1 MRTPFRTVRQ
11 RLRCVRRGHEWH
23 SVMGDEGQVCIRCQ
37 KHAAQPV
44 AHPAVSVESLGVRA
58 PWWAVIPAGFVCL
71 GLLVSGVWAGIS
83 LGGGQSA
90 AASTYEIVRSGRVV
104 TVGGVKKVYLP
115 ARTLTR
121 DGRTIR
127 LPARLVTL
135 TQDQLAVE
143 TQPARTVLRDGR
155 TVTGPGKTITGP
167 TTTQTSTVTEP
178 ATTVTEVT
186 SVTVTLTETG
196 PTTTVTTTITTT

>member
-1 MRTPFRTVRQ
+1 MGVEGRVCT
-11 RLRCVRRGHEWH
+11 RCH
-23 SVMGDEGQVCIRCQ
+23 
-37 KHAAQPV
+37 KHTAQPV
-44 AHPAVSVESLGVRA
+44 ASRAVAVETLGVRA
-58 PWWAVIPAGFVCL
+58 PWWAVIRAGLVCL
-71 GLLVSGVWAGIS
+71 GLLVSGVWAGVS
-83 LGGGQSA
+83 LGGSPSA

-104 TVGGVKKVYLP
+104 TVRGVKQVYLP
-115 ARTLTR
+115 ASTLTR

-135 TQDQLAVE
+135 TQDQLAVS

-167 TTTQTSTVTEP
+167 TTTETSTITEP

-196 PTTTVTTTITTT
+196 PTTTITTTITTT

>member
-1 MRTPFRTVRQ
+1 
-11 RLRCVRRGHEWH
+11 L
-23 SVMGDEGQVCIRCQ
+23 
-37 KHAAQPV
+37 
-44 AHPAVSVESLGVRA
+44 
-58 PWWAVIPAGFVCL
+58 PWWALIPAGLVCL
-71 GLLVSGVWAGIS
+71 GLLVSGVWAGSS
-83 LGGGQSA
+83 LGGSPSV
-90 AASTYEIVRSGRVV
+90 AASTYQIVRSGRVV

-115 ARTLTR
+115 ARTVTHN
-121 DGRTIR
+121 GRRIR

-135 TQDQLAVE
+135 TQDQLAVA
-143 TQPARTVLRDGR
+143 TQPTRTVLRDGR
-155 TVTGPGKTITGP
+155 TVTAPGTTVTGP

>member
-1 MRTPFRTVRQ
+1 MRTPFRTVWQ
-11 RLRCVRRGHEWH
+11 RLGCVRRGHDWH
-23 SVMGDEGQVCIRCQ
+23 SVLGGEGLVCTRCH
-37 KHAAQPV
+37 KHTAQPPV
-44 AHPAVSVESLGVRA
+44 ASSAVAFEALGVRA
-58 PWWAVIPAGFVCL
+58 PWWAVIPAGLVCV
-71 GLLVSGVWAGIS
+71 GLLVAGVWAGIS
-83 LGGGQSA
+83 LGGSPSA

-115 ARTLTR
+115 ARTVTR

-135 TQDQLAVE
+135 TQDPLAL
-143 TQPARTVLRDGR
+143 QPARTVLRNARTVTAPGR
-155 TVTGPGKTITGP
+155 TVTGP
-167 TTTQTSTVTEP
+167 TTTQTSTVTES

-196 PTTTVTTTITTT
+196 PTTTVTTTVTTT